1 MPPRAVRAGST
12 TSPTPTSAIT
22 GCVMAPN
29 LRPCT
34 RSAQARTSG
43 DRPDPTATTIATLPV
58 WKPSGKPPLFAR
70 AKSTAARSQ
79 LSSHATSSWP
89 ESGMTKTNVCKR
101 VAIQR
106 QRKADVRATSC
117 QGAPGAGTGRQPASS
132 KPFRSASSVVPT
144 TSAEGTSCAGTAM
157 IAVSL
162 VCGLAADSVSL
173 VSLRGVVATHRSDEP
188 TDEGDGDHGGTGTG
202 GPLGGGRGNDTRGT
216 AEGLRGRGLA
226 PRPGTGCALA
236 ARRPDIGLPLAL
248 DGDPLAHVRLRHPA
262 LRPGGRRVAGQ
273 LAPCRGR
280 LRACE
285 QGWLAGGL
293 PDRQRRDGGRRRVRP
308 VARGARLG
316 RARARSQVRGHH
328 APGDRGR
335 RGR

>member
-101 VAIQR
+101 VAIQH

-162 VCGLAADSVSL
+162 VCGLVARTSAFRWRWMATRLHTFVFVIPLSGQEDVAWLDSW
-173 VSLRGVVATHRSDEP
+173 
-188 TDEGDGDHGGTGTG
+188 
-202 GPLGGGRGNDTRGT
+202 
-216 AEGLRGRGLA
+216 
-226 PRPGTGCALA
+226 
-236 ARRPDIGLPLAL
+236 
-248 DGDPLAHVRLRHPA
+248 
-262 LRPGGRRVAGQ
+262 
-273 LAPCRGR
+273 
-280 LRACE
+280 LRA
-285 QGWLAGGL
+285 AVDFARANKGGL
-293 PDRQRRDGGRRRVRP
+293 PEGFQTGSVAMVVAVGSGLSPEVRAWAERVHGRKFGAITHPVIADVGVGDVVEPARTALGGIYYSYLRGIVTSIVRP
-308 VARGARLG
+308 AVERTG
-316 RARARSQVRGHH
+316 RATGV
-328 APGDRGR
+328 
-335 RGR
+335 